1 MRIRASS
8 SLQLQY
14 KTINFKM
21 GDFGMAKKVR
31 GKKKGPRLQI
41 GKKYYYTNFLKQ
53 KFSRRLA
60 CYIESFFLCLG
71 AEDGLKMLTLDYV
84 VAEGI

>member
-53 KFSRRLA
+53 KFSQASLLYRKFFFCALA
-60 CYIESFFLCLG
+60 
-71 AEDGLKMLTLDYV
+71 LKM
-84 VAEGI
+84 G